1 MAALISKTT
10 FLSFLECYKDVWL
23 RVHRPNDV
31 GKLDLSDFELH
42 LLEQGNEVEA
52 EARKLFPE
60 AVLTA
65 TGDGAVEETVRL
77 MQAKT
82 ATILQATFVVD
93 GFIAK
98 SDMLAYDAK
107 NHAWDLYE
115 VKGTNAVKENS
126 GGARNHIDDL
136 TFQLSV
142 LKRAGVPTGRCFII
156 HLNKK
161 YIRSGDIDL
170 KALFVTDDVTEKIE
184 SRLPEIEKK
193 MALAREYLAS
203 EKEPVGGC
211 ECLYKSRKK
220 HCTSF
225 QLSNPH
231 VPPYSVHDL
240 SRVTKKKLDLFI
252 ESGIFDLNDIPDDF
266 ELTDN
271 QKNQVL
277 AHRRQKPIIA
287 VENIKKELDA
297 LIFPLYFFD
306 YEAFGPAIPAF
317 NGYGPYKHI
326 PFQFSLHILRSPD
339 APLEHVEFL
348 HDTLSDPSG
357 EVVEL
362 LKKHVPVGGTVIAWF
377 KHFEKMVNKEIGTR
391 LPEHAAYFEEFNN
404 RMYDLMD
411 IFHDQHYIHHGFR
424 GKSSIKKVLPTLDAE
439 LRYDGLDIQEGGQ
452 AADAWWRMVA
462 ADTEPE
468 EKEKI
473 AHDLK
478 VYCGLDTYAMYAIW
492 HHLQEAISEVAV
504 PVRSMY
510 APIHLKGA
518 VKFLAKEERGL
529 DGALESTIGRATR

>member
-1 MAALISKTT
+1 MTTLISKTT
-10 FLSFLECYKDVWL
+10 FVCFLDCYKNAWL
-23 RVHRPNDV
+23 RIHRPDDV
-31 GKLDLSDFELH
+31 DKLELSDFELH

-60 AVLTA
+60 AVQVTA

-98 SDMLAYDAK
+98 SDMLAYDATK
-107 NHAWDLYE
+107 DTWDLYE

-126 GGARNHIDDL
+126 GGERNHIDDL
-136 TFQLSV
+136 AFQLSV
-142 LKRAGVPTGRCFII
+142 LKRAGVAVGRCFII

-161 YIRSGDIDL
+161 YIRFGDVDL
-170 KALFVTDDVTEKIE
+170 KALFGTDDVTEKTE
-184 SRLPEIEKK
+184 ARLPEIEEQ
-193 MALAREYLAS
+193 MAVARDYLAS
-203 EKEPVGGC
+203 EKELVGGC
-211 ECLYKSRKK
+211 ECIYKSRKK

-225 QLSNPH
+225 QLSNPYA
-231 VPPYSVHDL
+231 PSYSVHDL
-240 SRVTKKKLDLFI
+240 SRVTKKKLELFI
-252 ESGIFDLNDIPDDF
+252 ERSIFELTDIPDDID
-266 ELTDN
+266 LTDN

-277 AHRRQKPIIA
+277 AHRQQKPMID

-297 LIFPLYFFD
+297 LTFPLYFFD

-317 NGYGPYKHI
+317 DGYGPYKHI

-348 HDTLSDPSG
+348 HDTLSDPSA
-357 EVVEL
+357 EVVEA
-362 LKKHVPVGGTVIAWF
+362 LKSHVPPGGTVIVWF
-377 KHFEKMVNKEIGTR
+377 KHFEKMVNKEIGIR
-391 LPEHAAYFEEFNN
+391 LPEHAVYLEDFNK
-404 RMYDLMD
+404 RIYDLMD
-411 IFHDQHYIHHGFR
+411 VFHDQHYVHHGFR
-424 GKSSIKKVLPTLDAE
+424 GKCSIKKVLPTLDAE
-439 LRYDGLDIQEGGQ
+439 LHYGGLDIQEGGQ

-462 ADTEPE
+462 AGTTLE
-468 EKEKI
+468 EKKKI

-510 APIHLKGA
+510 APIHSPPASATTVTLK
-518 VKFLAKEERGL
+518 LCR
-529 DGALESTIGRATR
+529 